1 MGLAWLQSTPELPL
15 MISPV
20 LVTTRWLGE
29 SEFDVHE
36 VQLKLLVAER
46 LALITPPEMAEPST
60 GEADQSI
67 HAPLT
72 GICAEEAARRY
83 SDA

>member
-1 MGLAWLQSTPELPL
+1 MGRAWLQSTPELPL

-36 VQLKLLVAER
+36 VQLKLLVPDRPAVSPPAVTAAPFSA
-46 LALITPPEMAEPST
+46 AL
-60 GEADQSI
+60 QSI
-67 HAPLT
+67 HAPPT
-72 GICAEEAARRY
+72 GAPCAAEFTY
-83 SDA
+83 SVA